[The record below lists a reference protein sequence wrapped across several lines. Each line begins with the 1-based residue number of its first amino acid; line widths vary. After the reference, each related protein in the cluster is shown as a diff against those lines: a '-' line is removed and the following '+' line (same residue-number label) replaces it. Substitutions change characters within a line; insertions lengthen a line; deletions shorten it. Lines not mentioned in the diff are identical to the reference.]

1 MQRILRF
8 LRGYVK
14 IRINGYSPE
23 RFLNLCS
30 HHQIDIWGL
39 QPCKNS
45 YEMYVKLKDFRKIR
59 PIVRKTRTKV
69 VLVERFGMP
78 FFLTRCRSRT
88 WFLAGA
94 VLCMLLLMFYT
105 SFIWDIHFEGNEKW
119 TDEVLLQ
126 FLEQEKI
133 TPAMPKGKV
142 DCADIVRKIRQ
153 KYDDIVWVSASID
166 GSRLKIQIKENED
179 TFQEVQ
185 KEEKPCDLIAE
196 QDGVIT
202 KMVTRSGVPMVH
214 VGDQVKKGDILVSGR
229 IEVCNDA
236 KEVVEYQY
244 EQADADIRADTQT
257 EYEDEISTYYE
268 EKRCQNQKR
277 MQVFVEFKNWECHL
291 GSVKNSFP
299 KSEQYVMKRQVTLG
313 ENFHLPLFYG
323 VKVAKSYQI
332 KEKRYTNEE
341 IQKKLSENFKQFSK
355 ELKEKGIQIQENSVK
370 IHIGKKSAVA
380 KGSLYLNED
389 IAKKADTEILEIER
403 NKKDESFRTDD

>member
-14 IRINGYSPE
+14 IRIKGYSPE

-39 QPCKNS
+39 QPCQNS

-78 FFLTRCRSRT
+78 FFITRCRSRT
-88 WFLAGA
+88 WFLTGA
-94 VLCMLLLMFYT
+94 VLCMFLLMFYT

-214 VGDQVKKGDILVSGR
+214 VGDSVKQGDILVSGR

-244 EQADADIRADTQT
+244 QQADADIQADTQT
-257 EYEDEISTYYE
+257 EYEDKISTYYE
-268 EKRCQNQKR
+268 EKRYQDKKR
-277 MQVFVEFKNWECHL
+277 VQFFVEYKNWEFHL

-299 KSEQYVMKRQVTLG
+299 KKEQYVMRRQVTLG

-323 VKVAKSYQI
+323 MKVAKSYEI
-332 KEKRYTNEE
+332 KEKRYTNTE

-355 ELKEKGIQIQENSVK
+355 EFEEKGIQIQENSVK
-370 IHIGKKSAVA
+370 IHIGEKSAVA
-380 KGSLYLNED
+380 KGTLYLNED
-389 IAKKADTEILEIER
+389 IGKKADTEILEVER
-403 NKKDESFRTDD
+403 EKKDESFRTDD